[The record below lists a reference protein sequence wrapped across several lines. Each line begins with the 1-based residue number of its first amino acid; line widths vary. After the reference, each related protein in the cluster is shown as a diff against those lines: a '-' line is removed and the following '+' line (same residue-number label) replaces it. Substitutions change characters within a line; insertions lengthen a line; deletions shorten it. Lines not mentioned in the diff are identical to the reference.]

1 MRLIALGGC
10 TIVVAAAFTCL
21 AVQGAEP
28 KPKPDPAPPTRT
40 DDFAGK
46 TVKDRAT
53 GLKLIDARRKNV
65 PKVGEMA
72 PDFELKTSDGKRS
85 VKLSS
90 FRGKQPVVLIFG
102 SFT

>member
-1 MRLIALGGC
+1 MRLIELYSC
-10 TIVVAAAFTCL
+10 MVVVAAVFTCVTL
-21 AVQGAEP
+21 QGAEP
-28 KPKPDPAPPTRT
+28 KPKADPAPPGGT
-40 DDFAGK
+40 DNFAGK

-53 GLKLIDARRKNV
+53 GYKLIAARRKNV

-72 PDFELKTSDGKRS
+72 PDFELKTADGKRS